1 MPQAG
6 VPTSL
11 VNQVED
17 DIAAQLTV
25 RDALMG
31 FELFVNHQERRGYV
45 DDDDLARVRRY
56 LDDAKR
62 ANGRRLEYARWA
74 RGNLGAIAGAEAGG
88 ERSK

>member
-17 DIAAQLTV
+17 DIAAMLTV
-25 RDALMG
+25 RDALVG
-31 FELFVNHQERRGYV
+31 LDLFVNHQERRGYV
-45 DDDDLARVRRY
+45 DDDDLVRVRRY

-74 RGNLGAIAGAEAGG
+74 RGNLSAIAGAEDGG
-88 ERSK
+88 ERRK